1 MVTMV
6 SNQKSEI
13 RCQRSE
19 VLIMNEAGLLIIAP
33 SILPTSLFSAVN
45 FLCSSTLIYPQSLAK
60 SNDESVSLFS
70 PSQSVSLLMKCA
82 SYRLFAQ
89 ASRTLRHTDLE
100 ERRI

>member
-1 MVTMV
+1 MVTKIRDQV
-6 SNQKSEI
+6 SEI
-13 RCQRSE
+13 RSFNYERSWI
-19 VLIMNEAGLLIIAP
+19 VNHCP
-33 SILPTSLFSAVN
+33 RILPTSLFSAVN